1 MPNEQ
6 YDNLPRWDGPLSHPF
21 YSKVVKRVLDFLL
34 ALILLIP
41 GLIIMIPLAVWVK
54 LDSPGPVIYRALRG
68 GYHNKPFYI
77 MKFRSMVVDADKSGG
92 CTALNDSRVTRA
104 GKIMRRLKLDELPQ
118 LFNILKGEM
127 SFVGPRPELLLYTTQ
142 YTREQECILW
152 VRPGITDRSSIVY
165 IAQDEIV
172 GTENPVENFE
182 KYILPEK
189 NRLRVEYAKNQS
201 FLLDAELFAE
211 GGAPAEAQLPEPPKA
226 APAPAPKPEKPRKS
240 KEKPP
245 ETEHRRKKRLA
256 RRIVWGTVGVLLL
269 AAVIT
274 LGTIGYF
281 TGLIERLTTD
291 IVTVETLP
299 QSTTASFEND
309 IFERAARDY
318 TGIAD
323 GDITVSDLA
332 GLHELYIIG
341 DEYYFEDPTM
351 SLLLRSNLPEQG
363 TIRSLDDLKYFT
375 GLDTL
380 WICDQQL

>member
-6 YDNLPRWDGPLSHPF
+6 YDTLPRWDGPLSHPF

-201 FLLDAELFAE
+201 FLLDAGLFFE
-211 GGAPAEAQLPEPPKA
+211 
-226 APAPAPKPEKPRKS
+226 
-240 KEKPP
+240 
-245 ETEHRRKKRLA
+245 
-256 RRIVWGTVGVLLL
+256 
-269 AAVIT
+269 
-274 LGTIGYF
+274 TIGGVF
-281 TGLIERLTTD
+281 GKAKKMAE
-291 IVTVETLP
+291 EKG
-299 QSTTASFEND
+299 SA
-309 IFERAARDY
+309 
-318 TGIAD
+318 
-323 GDITVSDLA
+323 
-332 GLHELYIIG
+332 
-341 DEYYFEDPTM
+341 
-351 SLLLRSNLPEQG
+351 
-363 TIRSLDDLKYFT
+363 K
-375 GLDTL
+375 
-380 WICDQQL
+380 

>member
-1 MPNEQ
+1 MPNKQ

-201 FLLDAELFAE
+201 FLLDAGLFFE
-211 GGAPAEAQLPEPPKA
+211 
-226 APAPAPKPEKPRKS
+226 
-240 KEKPP
+240 
-245 ETEHRRKKRLA
+245 
-256 RRIVWGTVGVLLL
+256 
-269 AAVIT
+269 
-274 LGTIGYF
+274 TIGGVF
-281 TGLIERLTTD
+281 GKAKKMAE
-291 IVTVETLP
+291 EKG
-299 QSTTASFEND
+299 SA
-309 IFERAARDY
+309 
-318 TGIAD
+318 
-323 GDITVSDLA
+323 
-332 GLHELYIIG
+332 
-341 DEYYFEDPTM
+341 
-351 SLLLRSNLPEQG
+351 
-363 TIRSLDDLKYFT
+363 K
-375 GLDTL
+375 
-380 WICDQQL
+380 